1 MSGLFGDCPTWLD
14 SVAWAAYCE
23 WRQGLPKK
31 QRMTPYA
38 RNLILAELAKLHSA
52 GEDPTACLNQS
63 MRNSWLD
70 VYAVRKPKPA
80 PFTALP
86 ANDAKPAPQVAST
99 AAYIAELDAHKAAA
113 QSPEAAA
120 AREKL
125 RELRDKIKRV
135 A

>member
-1 MSGLFGDCPTWLD
+1 MSGLFGDCPTFLD
-14 SVAWAAYCE
+14 AEAWEAYCD

-38 RNLILAELAKLHSA
+38 RKLLLAELAKLHAA
-52 GEDPTACLNQS
+52 GEDPTACLQQS

-80 PFTALP
+80 PFSAIP
-86 ANDAKPAPQVAST
+86 ANDPKPAQADQT
-99 AAYIAELDAHKAAA
+99 RAYIADLERHRAAA
-113 QSPEAAA
+113 TGDRARD

-125 RELRDKIKRV
+125 KAIADQMRRQ